1 MSFSPISYQPNGI
14 SDEESNL
21 SFRQKARANFNDIAA
36 VLQQMQASLST
47 ALTVIQNSIPASNP
61 PFTAWSPQAYPINFP
76 VSRGN
81 LFYIT
86 NQATS
91 TDPAV
96 PGNSTVYTGANVS
109 TPWTSYA
116 NVSTAFKAWMDR
128 IYGQV

>member
-1 MSFSPISYQPNGI
+1 MTIQYQPNGI
-14 SDEESNL
+14 ADDEQSAA
-21 SFRQKARANFNDIAA
+21 FRAKSRANFSDIAGII
-36 VLQQMQASLST
+36 QQMQSDFATQL
-47 ALTVIQNSIPASNP
+47 AAVQAAIPTQNP

-96 PGNSTVYTGANVS
+96 PGNATVYSGVNVS

-116 NVSTAFKAWMDR
+116 NVSTVFKAWMDR

>member
-1 MSFSPISYQPNGI
+1 MISYQPNGI
-14 SDEESNL
+14 NDDEQSL
-21 SFRQKARANFNDIAA
+21 SFRAKSRANFNDIAG
-36 VLQQMQASLST
+36 
-47 ALTVIQNSIPASNP
+47 VIQQLQSDFNTQIAALKSATPKPNP

-91 TDPAV
+91 TDPAI
-96 PGNSTVYTGANVS
+96 PGNSTVYSGVNVA
-109 TPWTSYA
+109 TPWTSYI